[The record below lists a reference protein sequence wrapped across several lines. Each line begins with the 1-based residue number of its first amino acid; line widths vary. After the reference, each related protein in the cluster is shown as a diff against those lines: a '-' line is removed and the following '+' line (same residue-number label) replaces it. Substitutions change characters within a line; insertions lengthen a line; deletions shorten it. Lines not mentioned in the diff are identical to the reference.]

1 MGLTTGNFPPVDPPT
16 FLQMPYRERL
26 KHLSRH
32 WAEYGFGAPKIVMF
46 IYLFRMIFFTAGCG
60 VLAATLTS
68 NLNPFNP
75 SEWFDQAIVWQK
87 LIVWMLLIE
96 SLGMGGSWG
105 PLSGHFK
112 PFTAGFRHYF
122 RLGTIRL
129 PPWPGKVPG
138 TAGDERTPVD
148 VALYTLLIIS
158 YIAAIALP
166 GQFDQELQ
174 NAVGTD
180 NEGLMAM
187 ASVVPII
194 VLLVAMG
201 LRDKIV
207 FLAARSEQYLPA
219 LIFFAFF
226 PFVDMIIAAKILI
239 VAVWVGAGFSK
250 LTKHFPLVIPPMVSN
265 TPWLSSTKI
274 KRAHYRD
281 FPNDLRPSK
290 GAKFLAEIPGTA
302 FEIVVPLV
310 LLFSTNDTITLIA
323 AIIML
328 GYCVFIISCFPL
340 ATPIEWNVMFM
351 FLIGFLFLAHSSSDG
366 YGLADMNTGLLIL
379 TVAGMLL
386 FPIWGNIRPDQIS
399 FLPALRQYAG
409 NWASGMWALAPGA
422 EQKINDHIKKAS
434 LMQRDQLEAEYGED
448 EGSVVLYQLLGW
460 RSLHSQG
467 RGMNSVMIKTLG
479 DDVDRY
485 DLREA
490 EFACN
495 AVVGWNFGEGHLHH
509 EQLVAAMQRRC
520 NFAPGEFIVVWVE
533 SEPFGNGRQ
542 QYRVIDAAVGIVERG
557 SWSVKDCV
565 ETQPWLPDGPI
576 DTQVDWRMDGYE
588 RVSHPGG
595 RGGSGEAVERR
606 RAEAGQSQ
614 SGKVGAGAST
624 PKDVPVGPAPTGGE
638 PVTA

>member
-26 KHLSRH
+26 KVLSRH
-32 WAEYGFGAPKIVMF
+32 WAEYGFGAPKITMF
-46 IYLFRMIFFTAGCG
+46 IYLFRMVLFTAGCG

-68 NLNPFNP
+68 GLNPLKP
-75 SEWFDQAIVWQK
+75 GEWFDQAIVWQK
-87 LIVWMLLIE
+87 LVVWMLLIE

-122 RLGTIRL
+122 RVGTIRL
-129 PPWPGKVPG
+129 PPWPEKVPG
-138 TAGDERTPVD
+138 TRGDERTVLD
-148 VALYTLLIIS
+148 VALYALLIAS
-158 YIAAIALP
+158 YVAAIAIP
-166 GQFDQELQ
+166 GQFDRELSA
-174 NAVGTD
+174 AVGSD
-180 NEGLMAM
+180 NEGLMAA

-194 VLLVAMG
+194 VLLVLMG
-201 LRDKIV
+201 LRDRIV

-219 LIFFAFF
+219 LVFFAFF

-239 VAVWVGAGFSK
+239 VAVWVGAGVSK
-250 LTKHFPLVIPPMVSN
+250 LTKHFPYVIPPMVSN
-265 TPWLSSTKI
+265 TPWLSSTRF
-274 KRAHYRD
+274 KRAHYAR
-281 FPNDLRPSK
+281 FPEDLRPSK

-310 LLFSTNDTITLIA
+310 LLFSTNETVTLIA

-351 FLIGFLFLAHSSSDG
+351 FLIGFLFLSHGSNEG
-366 YGLADMNTGLLIL
+366 YGLADMDTGLLIL

-386 FPIWGNIRPDQIS
+386 LPVWGNIRPDQIS

-422 EQKINDHIKKAS
+422 EEKLNAHVKKAS
-434 LMQRDQLEAEYGED
+434 LMQRDQLAAIYGED
-448 EGSVVLYQLLGW
+448 EASVVLYQLLGW

-467 RGMNSVMIKTLG
+467 RGLNSVMIRTLG
-479 DDVDRY
+479 ADVDRY

-495 AVVGWNFGEGHLHH
+495 AVVGWNFGEGHLHDRR
-509 EQLVAAMQRRC
+509 LIAALQSRC
-520 NFAPGEFIVVWVE
+520 DFAPGEFIVVWVE

-542 QYRVIDAAVGIVERG
+542 QYEVIDAAVGVVERG

-565 ETQPWLPDGPI
+565 EAQPWLPDGPI
-576 DTQVDWRMDGYE
+576 PTQVSWRMDGYE

-595 RGGSGEAVERR
+595 RGGSDGAASAR
-606 RAEAGQSQ
+606 RAEH
-614 SGKVGAGAST
+614 SGHGGAGPSS
-624 PKDVPVGPAPTGGE
+624 PAPTPPATTGTPGALA
-638 PVTA
+638 T